1 MGQLN
6 FSPSSQIYLDTVT
19 IIYSIERF
27 PEYVALLDPMWQQLR
42 VGTLQIITSE
52 ITLLET
58 LVMPI
63 RQSNMDLIM
72 RYERLLTASEV
83 SLIPIDQ
90 TILKSAAN
98 LRATTNLKTPDAI
111 HAATALNADC
121 TLFLTNDAGLR
132 TVSGLSVVVLK
143 DVLNA

>member
-27 PEYVALLDPMWQQLR
+27 PEYVALLDPMWQQLQ
-42 VGTLQIITSE
+42 VGTLQVITSE

-98 LRATTNLKTPDAI
+98 LRATKPENPRCDSCC
-111 HAATALNADC
+111 HC
-121 TLFLTNDAGLR
+121 PQYGLQSIFNQR
-132 TVSGLSVVVLK
+132 FKFANNPRIISGCAK
-143 DVLNA
+143 GCIE

>member
-1 MGQLN
+1 MGQLT

-19 IIYSIERF
+19 IIYSVERF
-27 PEYVALLDPMWQQLR
+27 PEYIALLDPMWRQLR

-63 RQSNMDLIM
+63 RQSNADLVM

-111 HAATALNADC
+111 HVATALNMGC
-121 TLFLTNDAGLR
+121 SLFLTNDSGLR
-132 TVSGLSVVVLK
+132 AIPGLSVVVLK

>member
-27 PEYVALLDPMWQQLR
+27 PEYVALLDPMWQQLQ
-42 VGTLQIITSE
+42 VGSLQIITSE

-63 RQSNMDLIM
+63 RQSNTDLIM

-111 HAATALNADC
+111 HAATALNMGC
-121 TLFLTNDAGLR
+121 SLFLTNDSGFRAIP
-132 TVSGLSVVVLK
+132 GLSVVVLK
-143 DVLNA
+143 DVLNG